1 MYEQQGNIIAKGL
14 VEEKEILDYYA
25 PYNKKPL
32 KKIIIYIVAILII
45 MVAFLLTN
53 NRSDTSNQEVA
64 SMEISTEENN
74 EISPYQIVFGV
85 LFVSVILYSSILHPI
100 LIKKYLKKQFH
111 TNKLLQQEVEYIFSE
126 NGLHRKSESIDCTY
140 KWDDIYKIIE
150 RENMLIIYESS
161 NSVLIL
167 PKRFFNNDKELIRV
181 RELIKENMSE
191 NKYEMINNK

>member
-1 MYEQQGNIIAKGL
+1 MYEQQGNIIVKGRL
-14 VEEKEILDYYA
+14 EEKEILDSYT
-25 PYNKKPL
+25 PHIKNPL
-32 KKIIIYIVAILII
+32 KKIIIYIAAILII

-53 NRSDTSNQEVA
+53 NQSDTINQEVT
-64 SMEISTEENN
+64 SMEISTDENN

-85 LFVSVILYSSILHPI
+85 LFIFVILYSSILHPI

-111 TNKLLQQEVEYIFSE
+111 TNKLLQQEMEYIFSE

-140 KWDDIYKIIE
+140 IWDDIYKIIE
-150 RENMLIIYESS
+150 RKNMFIIYESS
-161 NSVLIL
+161 NGVLIL

-181 RELIKENMSE
+181 KELIKENMSQ